1 MDKTKKLL
9 MKIVKK
15 NRKGL
20 LFIVE
25 RLIRGETKSLNIQ
38 KVKKTD
44 FFRLRHDRFRVI
56 FHYKNKEIFI
66 DSIRLKN
73 KETYKKL

>member
-15 NRKGL
+15 DREGL
-20 LFIVE
+20 LLIVE

-44 FFRLRHDRFRVI
+44 FLRLRHDRFRVI
-56 FHYKNKEIFI
+56 FHYKNKEIFV

-73 KETYKKL
+73 KGTYKKL